1 MNQPNLGKK
10 IVELRKALSMTQEEL
25 ANQTGV
31 SVRTIQR
38 IEQGDVTPR
47 LATVKL
53 LSEALDYDLNGE
65 ATNGRIDKTIIFFI
79 HLSSIFIF
87 VFFPIIVLIWNKSM
101 SKTIEIEAKRA
112 INFQISYL
120 INILLALTILLL
132 GILYTPLMII
142 GTILL
147 ILCPIVYS
155 MVCIRN
161 MIMLNNQVKAKY
173 LYEINYLK
181 VESK

>member
-1 MNQPNLGKK
+1 MKQPDLGNK

-25 ANQTGV
+25 AEQTGI
-31 SVRTIQR
+31 STRTIQR

-47 LATVKL
+47 LATLKL
-53 LSEALDYDLNGE
+53 LSEALDFDLNG
-65 ATNGRIDKTIIFFI
+65 ATTNDRIDKTVLFFI

-87 VFFPIIVLIWNKSM
+87 IFFPIIVLIWNNSM
-101 SKTIEIEAKRA
+101 SKTMETEAKRA

-132 GILYTPLMII
+132 GILYTPLLTI
-142 GTILL
+142 GTVLL
-147 ILCPIVYS
+147 ILCPVIYSIVC
-155 MVCIRN
+155 VRN

-173 LYEINYLK
+173 LYEINYLN
-181 VESK
+181 VEKK